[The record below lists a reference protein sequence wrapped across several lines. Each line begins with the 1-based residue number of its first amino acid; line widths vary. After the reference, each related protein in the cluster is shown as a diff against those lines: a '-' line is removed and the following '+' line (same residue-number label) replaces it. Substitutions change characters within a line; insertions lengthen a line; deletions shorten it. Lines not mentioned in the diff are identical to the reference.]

1 MEKLDTAPR
10 TLIEIN
16 LGALIEAKWTTFLK
30 EIKVLDSDN
39 FGTVYLA
46 EDLANGKLYVV
57 KEVFTQGKTEKVQQL
72 LFREPTQLE
81 KVRKYNHPNF

>member
-1 MEKLDTAPR
+1 MEKLDTVPR

-16 LGALIEAKWTTFLK
+16 LGVLIEAKWTTFLK
-30 EIKVLDSDN
+30 EIKVLGSGN

-46 EDLANGKLYVV
+46 KDLTSGKLYVV

-72 LFREPTQLE
+72 LFREPT
-81 KVRKYNHPNF
+81 